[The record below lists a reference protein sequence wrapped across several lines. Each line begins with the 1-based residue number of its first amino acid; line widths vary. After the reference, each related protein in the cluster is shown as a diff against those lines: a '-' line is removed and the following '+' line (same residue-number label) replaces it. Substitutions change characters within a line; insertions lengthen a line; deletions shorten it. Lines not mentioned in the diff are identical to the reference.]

1 MKVISALLIFSLA
14 GTTHAAGGFKLS
26 SADIKPNSTITNKH
40 VFKGFGCEGEN
51 ISPALSWSGAPKDT
65 QSFALLVHDPD
76 APTGG
81 AGWWHWVVYNIPQGE
96 SALAQGVGTADGA
109 NMPKGSAQNKTD
121 FGAPGWGGP
130 CPPPGH
136 GKHRY
141 QFTLHAL
148 KTDKLDIPEGA
159 TASLVGY
166 MVNANSIGKAKLTG
180 VYGRK

>member
-1 MKVISALLIFSLA
+1 MRSILSIIVLSVATSAY
-14 GTTHAAGGFKLS
+14 AADGFKLS

-40 VFKGFGCEGEN
+40 VFKGFGCEGDN
-51 ISPALSWSGAPKDT
+51 ISPALSWSGAPKGT
-65 QSFALLVHDPD
+65 KSFALLVQDPD

-81 AGWWHWVVYNIPQGE
+81 AGWWHWVVYNIPANE
-96 SALAQGVGTADGA
+96 TALAQGAGSADGA
-109 NMPKGSAQNKTD
+109 TLPKGSVQNKTD
-121 FGAPGWGGP
+121 FGGPGWGGP

-148 KTDKLDIPEGA
+148 KTDKLEIPDGA
-159 TASLVGY
+159 TASLAGF
-166 MVNANSIGKAKLTG
+166 MVNANSIGKAKLSG